1 MASAKSSLVTRMIL
15 AVLAVIA
22 AACIIITVIGVTS
35 ARSMINDMT
44 EEELHVATTQLASQV
59 TNEYDGAWA
68 FENGALYKGGENVQA
83 ELTQEMDALKA
94 ETGIEYSLIY
104 GKTRA
109 ASTIKDQIGKDVSDA
124 VAETV
129 LGGKAY
135 FNPDVVIGGE
145 PYYGYYLPLK
155 NDDGTIVGMAFT
167 GRPASDIQA
176 AIVGMAVKEGLVLVV
191 VLVLIGLAGFAAS
204 KPLHAAMDRI
214 NGAVQQMAGGNFAVD
229 IDPSASARNDEIG
242 ELSRSMELISDKL
255 SAAIRKIAELSA
267 SVRKAGDD
275 MNDSAT
281 KANRATQQVSHAV
294 EEIAHGAQ
302 DQAESVQKSADNAN
316 HIGMGIGDLND
327 NVERLRGLADDMK
340 AACTTA
346 DRNMKDLLAQNSTVT
361 ASVDSI
367 GSVIDE
373 TSDGV
378 KNIEESTSAIK
389 AIADQ
394 TNLLSLNASIE
405 AARAGEAGRG
415 FSVVAS
421 EIQKLSTQSQEAV
434 EKINAIVAKL
444 AQSSEESKTNMESL
458 RTAFTAQNEGIGGVR
473 ENLASMTTSADAVA
487 EAAAK
492 TAGLSATM
500 DDAKNR
506 LTGEIESLSA
516 ISEENAASTEETS
529 ASMNELAA
537 SFQTI
542 QTAADE
548 LKTLAAQLDDELK
561 FFKVKKSVKHLLVR
575 NTT

>member
-1 MASAKSSLVTRMIL
+1 MSTMGGTQAVARAKNSLVTRMLI
-15 AVLAVIA
+15 VVMTVIA
-22 AACIIITVIGVTS
+22 VSCIIITVIGVTS
-35 ARSMINDMT
+35 SRSMINDMT
-44 EEELHVATTQLASQV
+44 EEELQVATVQLASQV
-59 TNEYDGAWA
+59 TNEYDGDWA
-68 FENGALYKGGENVQA
+68 FQNGALYKGGDNVQA
-83 ELTQEMDALKA
+83 ELSQEMDDLKA
-94 ETGIEYSLIY
+94 ETHIEYSLIY

-109 ASTIKDQIGKDVSDA
+109 ASTINAQIGKDVSDA
-124 VAETV
+124 VAQTV

-176 AIVGMAVKEGLVLVV
+176 AIVGMAVKEGLVTVV
-191 VLVLIGLAGFAAS
+191 VLVLIALAGFAAS

-214 NGAVQQMAGGNFAVD
+214 NGAVQQMAGGNFAID
-229 IDPSASARNDEIG
+229 IDPSAVARSDEIG

-255 SAAIRKIAELSA
+255 SAAIRKIAQLSA
-267 SVRKAGDD
+267 SVRQAGDHL
-275 MNDSAT
+275 NDSAT
-281 KANRATQQVSHAV
+281 QANHATQQVSRAV

-302 DQAESVQKSADNAN
+302 NQAESVQKSADNAN

-327 NVERLRGLADDMK
+327 NVERLRSLADDMK
-340 AACTTA
+340 SACTTA
-346 DRNMKDLLAQNSTVT
+346 DHNMKELLAQNSTVT

-373 TSDGV
+373 TSAGV

-434 EKINAIVAKL
+434 EKINAIVTKL
-444 AQSSEESKTNMESL
+444 AQSSEESKANMEYL
-458 RTAFTAQNEGIGGVR
+458 RTAFTAQNKGIGGVR
-473 ENLASMTTSADAVA
+473 ENLVSMTTSADAVA

-492 TAGLSATM
+492 TAGLSTSM
-500 DDAKNR
+500 DEAKNH

-516 ISEENAASTEETS
+516 ISEENAASTQETS
-529 ASMNELAA
+529 ASMNELAT

-542 QTAADE
+542 ETAADE

-561 FFKVKKSVKHLLVR
+561 FFRVKKA
-575 NTT
+575 